1 MPQRLSQQ
9 WQLLHPVVVERTRC
23 PAPCRL
29 MPLGLSHEWW
39 LLPCEQQRVK
49 SSHRQK
55 RQLPVW
61 VSHQRRLLF
70 TQLTIEMLLQLA
82 GRLVINQM
90 FGQMTV

>member
-1 MPQRLSQQ
+1 MPQRLPQQ
-9 WQLLHPVVVERTRC
+9 WQLLHPFFVERTRR
-23 PAPCRL
+23 PTPCRL

-39 LLPCEQQRVK
+39 LLPGEQQFVK